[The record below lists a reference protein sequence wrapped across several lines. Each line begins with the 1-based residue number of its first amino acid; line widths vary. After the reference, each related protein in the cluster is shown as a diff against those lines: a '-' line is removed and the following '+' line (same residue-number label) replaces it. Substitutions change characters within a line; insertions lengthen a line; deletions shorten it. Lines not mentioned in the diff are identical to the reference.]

1 MKEEVWKYI
10 PGTKHKYK
18 ASSIGKIMECFTDYA
33 KGKVLNQTKASEYP
47 TVRITKN
54 GKKRYYMAHRLV
66 AEAFLPNPNKLP
78 LVNHKNKNKFDNRV
92 ENLEWCTSKQNILH
106 ARTHANMVMLGS
118 KEGAFASKVIP
129 QIKELVPF
137 ERTEP
142 REKGKLRKR
151 IKVIVPK
158 DFVPHRKHGVFE
170 KGTKPT
176 TQLMIART
184 PGIVNGIFRPFSVF
198 NK

>member
-1 MKEEVWKYI
+1 MKEEVWKIIKGFEDYEVSNFGRI
-10 PGTKHKYK
+10 ASFREHK
-18 ASSIGKIMECFTDYA
+18 GKIMSPSKKTEYA
-33 KGKVLNQTKASEYP
+33 KIVLRNNNTAKSFI
-47 TVRITKN
+47 V
-54 GKKRYYMAHRLV
+54 HRLV
-66 AEAFLPNPNKLP
+66 AEAFLPNPNRLP

-92 ENLEWCTSKQNILH
+92 ENLEWCTSKQNIVH

-142 REKGKLRKR
+142 RKKGKLRKR
-151 IKVIVPK
+151 IKVIVLK
-158 DFVPHRKHGVFE
+158 DFVPHRKHSVFE